1 MLRRVVR
8 CRAGLIVFCL
18 CWRAAA
24 ELVAG
29 ETERSGSGAG
39 LEMPKAIAIQRDDL
53 PLAARRSIPESIDEL
68 RTIEQRVRE
77 ITARV
82 SPAVV
87 AVSVGGAN
95 GSAVVISEGGLVLT
109 AAHVS
114 DRPEQSVIFKFP
126 DGRTAKGITL
136 GTNHGV
142 DAGLMR
148 ITDPGPWPYVSMGDL
163 RQLEMGDWVVAV
175 GHPGG
180 FEPER
185 PPVVRLGRV
194 IRLGSTFLQTD
205 CTIISG
211 DSGGPLF
218 DLHGRVVAI
227 HSRISESTAGNF
239 HVPIDAYEQDW
250 TRLAAGENWGE
261 EAGRRPWTTI
271 GVRCIDSDMACRI
284 STVDPEGAAARAGLL
299 AGDIVRRIDGHEITS
314 SGELRRWISRLKP
327 GHEAAVEIVR
337 ADEVK
342 TLKVTVETRRRRR

>member
-1 MLRRVVR
+1 MLRGVVR
-8 CRAGLIVFCL
+8 RGAGLIGLWL
-18 CWRAAA
+18 CWGAMAG
-24 ELVAG
+24 LLAG
-29 ETERSGSGAG
+29 ETEPTGLGAG
-39 LEMPKAIAIQRDDL
+39 LEMPKPVAVQRSDL
-53 PLAARRSIPESIDEL
+53 PLALRRPIPESIEEL
-68 RTIEQRVRE
+68 RTIEKRVRE
-77 ITARV
+77 LTTRV

-95 GSAVVISEGGLVLT
+95 GSAVVISKDGLVLT
-109 AAHVS
+109 AAHVCES
-114 DRPEQSVIFKFP
+114 PNRAVNFRFP

-136 GTNHGV
+136 GTNHEV

-148 ITDPGPWPYVSMGDL
+148 ITDAGLWPYVSVGDL
-163 RQLEMGDWVVAV
+163 RLLEMGDWVVAV

-180 FEPER
+180 FDPER
-185 PPVVRLGRV
+185 PPVIRLGRV
-194 IRLGSTFLQTD
+194 IRLGSSFLQTD

-261 EAGRRPWTTI
+261 DTGRRAWTTI
-271 GVRCIDSDMACRI
+271 GVRCTDVEMACRI
-284 STVDPEGAAARAGLL
+284 STVEPEGAAAKAGLL
-299 AGDIVRRIDGHEITS
+299 PGDIVKRIDGHEITS
-314 SGELRRWISRLKP
+314 ASELRRWVSRLKP

-337 ADEVK
+337 AEEVK